1 MGGSGP
7 GVSILAWSK
16 GRTSR
21 GLLFTKGP
29 DSGFGRPGSV
39 SRVAPGPL
47 CRRSSRQPSAC
58 GLSPLS
64 AFSVRR
70 PVLVGT
76 SRFWFDLLSVRIN
89 VYTSTPRLGS
99 QKCAEDM
106 SLPKPCSPGSPL
118 WQHSIAQAVTSW
130 SICSRLSQN
139 KAGGLLRRSPLHS
152 PPAPALP
159 PPAFTIEGLFPCRSF
174 FI

>member
-58 GLSPLS
+58 GLGPLS

-106 SLPKPCSPGSPL
+106 SPPKPCSAGSPL

-139 KAGGLLRRSPLHS
+139 KAGGPPPTKPSPLS
-152 PPAPALP
+152 TRPSSPAPC
-159 PPAFTIEGLFPCRSF
+159 FHYRGLVPL
-174 FI
+174 